1 MAIPVPGLVPAAVPG
16 YPKESKDAVL
26 SDSESV
32 FDASFGIYP
41 ANMIYCG
48 TTATCN
54 VTIMKPSVDAT
65 GAHDT
70 ELYGNMI
77 QGRWH
82 RMPPFVNVHTDTPVG
97 LFIRVGVSFE

>member
-1 MAIPVPGLVPAAVPG
+1 MTIPVPGLIPAAAPG
-16 YPKESKDAVL
+16 FPKESKEAVL
-26 SDSESV
+26 SESESV
-32 FDASFGIYP
+32 YQARFGNYP

-54 VTIMKPSVDAT
+54 VTIMKESKT
-65 GAHDT
+65 GGTHDT

-82 RMPPFVNVHTDTPVG
+82 KMPPFVNVHTDTPVG